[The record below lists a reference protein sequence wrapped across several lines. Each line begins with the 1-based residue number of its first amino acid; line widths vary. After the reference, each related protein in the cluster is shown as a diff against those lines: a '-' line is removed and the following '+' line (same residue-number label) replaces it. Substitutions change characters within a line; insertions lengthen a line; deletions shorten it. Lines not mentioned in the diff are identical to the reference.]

1 MKSRLISRYLLAVFF
16 ILAGINHFI
25 SPEVYLSMMPPWL
38 PAQELLNAISGAAEI
53 AGGIG
58 ILIPRTRKAAAIG
71 LILLMIAIFP
81 ANIHVAMN
89 GWPGMDM
96 PRWILIARLPL
107 QLLFIAWIVFSIGIF
122 PRSKGFLGK
131 TSETTTSASLKQ

>member
-1 MKSRLISRYLLAVFF
+1 
-16 ILAGINHFI
+16 
-25 SPEVYLSMMPPWL
+25 MMPPWL

-89 GWPGMDM
+89 GWPEIDM

-107 QLLFIAWIVFSIGIF
+107 QLVFIAWIVFSTGLF
-122 PRSKGFLGK
+122 PWCRGFVKK
-131 TSETTTSASLKQ
+131 TSETTSSASAKK